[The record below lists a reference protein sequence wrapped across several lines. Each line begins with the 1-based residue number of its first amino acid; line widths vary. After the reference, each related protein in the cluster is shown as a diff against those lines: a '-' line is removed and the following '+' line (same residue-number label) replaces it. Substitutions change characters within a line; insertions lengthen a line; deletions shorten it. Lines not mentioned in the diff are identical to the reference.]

1 MPKFALEVKA
11 QFTGVSSV
19 SVPEKVAPDFPW
31 HVHLRCGSCGEES
44 EKPVIVA
51 ASDQVEGIRGATVS
65 IKISCK
71 LCARVNDLT
80 ILPGKSEYTAA
91 DSPGWKPFLF
101 IEARGTEPTKVEFP
115 DNVYLS
121 IKGDEGFEAE
131 EALIDGSEFYGFDE
145 KLATEMEV
153 TDWEMRVVKAA
164 K

>member
-1 MPKFALEVKA
+1 MPKFAIEVKA
-11 QFTGVSSV
+11 RFGGVSSV
-19 SVPEKVAPDFPW
+19 SVPDKVAADFPW

-44 EKPVIVA
+44 ERPVIVA
-51 ASDQVEGIRGATVS
+51 ASDEVEGIRGATVS

-80 ILPGKSEYTAA
+80 VLTGKSEYTAE
-91 DSPGWKPFLF
+91 DSPSWKPFLF
-101 IEARGTEPTKVEFP
+101 IEARGTEPTKVELP
-115 DNVYLS
+115 DDVYLS

-131 EALIDGSEFYGFDE
+131 DALIENCEFYGFDE
-145 KLATEMEV
+145 KLSKEMEV